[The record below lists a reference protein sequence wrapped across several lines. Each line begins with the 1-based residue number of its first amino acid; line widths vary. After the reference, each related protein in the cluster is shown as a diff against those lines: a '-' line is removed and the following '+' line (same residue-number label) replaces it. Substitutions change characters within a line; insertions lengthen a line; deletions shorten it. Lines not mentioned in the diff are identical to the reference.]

1 MAGDKYLYNNAG
13 TITEKAS
20 IQTSAGAGD
29 AGKIPAL
36 DSAGKF
42 DSSMMPVG
50 VGEDLKSITAS
61 ENLAA
66 GDFVNVWNDVG
77 TVKVR
82 KADASTTG
90 KEANGFV
97 LSAVA
102 LGNSG
107 TVYFEGT
114 NTQLTGLT
122 GGSMYF
128 LSATTP
134 GGVTATAP
142 STAGQ
147 IVQKLGR
154 ALSTTEINFEASD
167 PIALA

>member
-1 MAGDKYLYNNAG
+1 MADKYLYNNAG
-13 TITEKAS
+13 AITEKAAIAS
-20 IQTSAGAGD
+20 SAGAGD

-36 DSAGKF
+36 DGAGRI
-42 DSSMMPVG
+42 DNSMMPVG
-50 VGEDLKSITAS
+50 IGADTKLLPAS

-66 GDFVNVWNDVG
+66 GDKVNVWNDTG

-82 KADASTTG
+82 KADGSATG

-97 LSAVA
+97 LAAVTS
-102 LGNSG
+102 GNNA

-114 NTQLTGLT
+114 NNQLTGLT
-122 GGSMYF
+122 GGSMYY

-147 IVQKLGR
+147 IVQKVGR
-154 ALSTTEINFEASD
+154 ALSTTEINFEPSD
-167 PIALA
+167 AIVLA